1 MADEPAVDIGPVP
14 LAHARSV
21 QAALGHALDA
31 GLVWDAKN
39 WANIV
44 EVRAVLALRIA
55 QAVHAVKTDA

>member
-1 MADEPAVDIGPVP
+1 MADEPAVDIGPFP

-21 QAALGHALDA
+21 QAALGFALDS
-31 GLVWDAKN
+31 GGVWTAKD

-55 QAVHAVKTDA
+55 QAVHAVNADA